1 MKNSWYEK
9 REGQAEHLVYL
20 NKEGKELEKLLNGEK
35 SMLIRGAAGK
45 KSPLGG
51 RAKKGDRLYFV
62 ETASQQQVT
71 HRGVLEKVVESE
83 KMTPAESVAFVE
95 KYQGQLN
102 LSKKQYLRWA
112 GKKYLAVYEVSH
124 LEAISP
130 FSYRREKNM
139 DDWIIT
145 EKISEIKA

>member
-83 KMTPAESVAFVE
+83 KMTPAESVVE

-112 GKKYLAVYEVSH
+112 GKKYLAVYEVSR